1 MTTTIWKEEGPA
13 FTPLIQVL
21 ASILMGAMIYWGWQ
35 SSSQIFSKEN
45 SNVAIAMVVFAFLIC
60 CLVYYWILKSRTSI
74 NEECIEQTW
83 IWDKR
88 VKLKEV
94 SQVKLIFIPYLDW
107 LIAPRLVVRSGMG
120 IMVFHTAHPGVLAA
134 FARISLGRAP
144 NDIEGDA
151 E

>member
-1 MTTTIWKEEGPA
+1 MATVSWKEEGPA

-21 ASILMGAMIYWGWQ
+21 ATILMVALVYWGWQ
-35 SSSQIFSKEN
+35 SAPAIFSKEN

-60 CLVYYWILKSRTSI
+60 CLVYYWILKSRTSVTQDS
-74 NEECIEQTW
+74 IEQTW

-88 VKLKEV
+88 VNLKDI
-94 SQVKLIFIPYLDW
+94 SQVKLIFIPYLAW

-120 IMVFHTAHPGVLAA
+120 LMVFHTANPGVLAA

-144 NDIEGDA
+144 NDFEGDHD
-151 E
+151 